1 MNIDYQGKVI
11 NMSKGE
17 AKKAGKYGSEEFQEL
32 KELRAAAPDF
42 PIVILKAV
50 RKRKSYDHL
59 TYTDM
64 ETYIKAHD
72 SESPILTEFYLLCG
86 RDKDGNRMSCADTA
100 SYGAVKRW
108 FLEQYPEIKD
118 SVKTIQSILND
129 K

>member
-11 NMSKGE
+11 SMSTSE

-42 PIVILKAV
+42 PIVIVKAF

-64 ETYIKAHD
+64 ETYIKEHD
-72 SESPILTEFYLLCG
+72 TKQSILTEFYLLCG
-86 RDKDGNRMSCADTA
+86 RDADGNKMSRADTA

-108 FLEQYPEIKD
+108 FLDQHPEIKN
-118 SVKTIQSILND
+118 SANNIQSILNG